1 MVARIQRPV
10 PPSSRR
16 TKTII
21 VLENQARSS
30 FSVPTLMNISEK
42 LFDPYVSD
50 TTVVESGAEDTEDE
64 TMP

>member
-1 MVARIQRPV
+1 
-10 PPSSRR
+10 
-16 TKTII
+16 
-21 VLENQARSS
+21 
-30 FSVPTLMNISEK
+30 MNISEK